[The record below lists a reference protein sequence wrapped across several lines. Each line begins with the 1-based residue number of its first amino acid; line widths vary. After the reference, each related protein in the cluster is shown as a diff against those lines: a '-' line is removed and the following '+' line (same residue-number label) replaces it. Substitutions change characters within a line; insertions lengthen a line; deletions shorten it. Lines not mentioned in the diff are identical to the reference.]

1 MKQTEK
7 IIFYEYFL
15 NRINKLENDYE
26 MLLYNMRVKSFKYCD
41 ELDFLDLA
49 TIKNELDYTVNI
61 YQELQMLLKL

>member
-15 NRINKLENDYE
+15 ARINRLENDYD
-26 MLLYNMRVKSFKYCD
+26 MRLRNMRVKSFKYCD

-49 TIKNELDYTVNI
+49 TIVK
-61 YQELQMLLKL
+61 KSFG